1 MRRGSYISVSFSSF
15 LVNLGSFIMYFSIAL
30 RIRADESIALSHCR
44 TRSTSFLRGGDE
56 EGSLY
61 LGEFPL
67 VSCELGFVFNV
78 FSCRLKDQRRR
89 EHCASS
95 FSYQINFFPRWEMRR
110 GSYIS
115 VGFSS
120 FLVNSGSFLM
130 YFSVVS
136 RF

>member
-1 MRRGSYISVSFSSF
+1 MLSSAQNLETTLKYIRNKPEFTR
-15 LVNLGSFIMYFSIAL
+15 N
-30 RIRADESIALSHCR
+30 EEKP

-120 FLVNSGSFLM
+120 FLVNSGLFLM